1 VKAFLLADCTIY
13 ERYRCLCMSVVSMI
27 GAGSWGISLSVLLSN
42 NGHEVRVWSRFQDEI
57 DGLNHE
63 REHKEKLPGINIPDS
78 VVFTTDLKACLE
90 GHDFVVIVLP
100 SQTVRENARLLAPFL
115 APNDIV
121 VLCSKGIEEGTGKR
135 LSQVVLDEAPDVR
148 VVALYGP
155 SHAEEVALG
164 IPTTVVAAC
173 TDQEAAMSVQ
183 DLFMSPFFRVYTS
196 SDIIGAEIGA
206 ALKNVIALCAGISDG
221 LGYGDNSKAALMTRG
236 ITEIARLGTA
246 MGANASTFSG
256 LTGIG
261 DLIVTCTSQHS
272 RNWRAG
278 NLIGK
283 GSTPEEAMSR
293 IKMVVEGISAAKA
306 AKELMDHY
314 QINMPICL
322 EAYRILFEGKDCK
335 KAVYDLMTR
344 RRKHESEDT
353 GW

>member
-1 VKAFLLADCTIY
+1 
-13 ERYRCLCMSVVSMI
+13 MSVVSMI
-27 GAGSWGISLSVLLSN
+27 GAGSWGTSLSILLSN
-42 NGHEVRVWSRFQDEI
+42 NGHQVRVWSRFQEEVD
-57 DGLNHE
+57 LLSRE
-63 REHKEKLPGINIPDS
+63 REHKDKLPGVKIPDS
-78 VVFTTDLKACLE
+78 VVFTTDLKTCLE
-90 GHDFVVIVLP
+90 GHDYVVIVLP
-100 SQTVRENARLLAPFL
+100 SQTVRENARLLAPYL
-115 APNDIV
+115 SPEDIV
-121 VLCSKGIEEGTGKR
+121 VLCSKGIEEGSGKR
-135 LSQVVLDEAPDVR
+135 LSQVVLEEAPGVR

-173 TDQEAAMSVQ
+173 PDQEAAMKVQ
-183 DLFMSPFFRVYTS
+183 DLFMSPCFRVYTS

-206 ALKNVIALCAGISDG
+206 ALKNIIALCAGISDG

-261 DLIVTCTSQHS
+261 DLIVTCTSHHS

-283 GSTPEEAMSR
+283 GYSPEEAMAAV
-293 IKMVVEGISAAKA
+293 KMVVEGISAAKA
-306 AKELMDHY
+306 VKGLMDRY
-314 QINMPICL
+314 QISMPISL
-322 EAYRILFEGKDCK
+322 EAYRILFEGKDCR

-344 RRKHESEDT
+344 SRKHESEDT